1 MKRNFYF
8 LILLLLVVGAC
19 QKEHELQ
26 DADLDLAAK
35 VNYANTPD
43 QIHEVLAKVLSL
55 SLADRNVR
63 VFLHA
68 EIGKQFTYDYDILY
82 DLIKN
87 KEIESEKYGL
97 IKFSDLLRK
106 VADEANV
113 DFSMFD
119 ESLFQYKNLQ
129 ISSPVYYKDWDA
141 SNFSPLVISLPEK
154 YNEGMQM
161 QVKAFDKGNQCW
173 VLEDEIA
180 APILLVRMAER
191 VDANG
196 MMRVDPDGFV
206 ISEDERVVT
215 AGEAYAY
222 ADQHLKSASA
232 EEAETVTQVLED
244 ANFQNVLISR
254 RALYS
259 EDKMNPVNITGTTA
273 GQGLKSAT
281 ATTLAAPANF
291 TVHPAGPNTIQIN
304 WSQVA
309 GAVSYEIFR
318 QYLTYSNSQIATV
331 NGEQINYFDQYLNI
345 GAHYTYSVRAVDDLG
360 NRSVLTDG
368 KESYASW
375 RTNGRRDVIDKIY
388 ISSECWN
395 WCAGLFDGKIE
406 LQYKTSYLLT
416 PANTNMAYPSTG
428 VNSLGQKTKD
438 QQKGKWCYYNHYL
451 FPWDVRCNSYSYRFK
466 LIEDDG
472 AGDGTKIKLGITFK
486 VQFFKIIDF
495 SAGPGIEFTIAD
507 KDEDFGE
514 VIILYWEPKSGPIV
528 NGVPSDGYNLV
539 PDKGSAR
546 MYLKQ

>member
-8 LILLLLVVGAC
+8 LIVLLLVVGAC
-19 QKEHELQ
+19 QKEQELQ
-26 DADLDLAAK
+26 DVDLDLAAK

-43 QIHEVLAKVLSL
+43 QINEALAKVLSL

-119 ESLFQYKNLQ
+119 ESVFQYKNLQ
-129 ISSPVYYKDWDA
+129 ISSPVYFKDWDA
-141 SNFSPLVISLPEK
+141 SNFSPMVISLPEE
-154 YNEGMQM
+154 YNEGTQM

-173 VLEDEIA
+173 VLEDEIT

-206 ISEDERVVT
+206 IPEDERVVT

-222 ADQHLKSASA
+222 ADSHLKSASA
-232 EEAETVTQVLED
+232 EEAEPVIQVLED

-273 GQGLKSAT
+273 GPGLKSAT
-281 ATTLAAPANF
+281 ATALAAPANF

-318 QYLTYSNSQIATV
+318 QYLTNP
-331 NGEQINYFDQYLNI
+331 NCRL
-345 GAHYTYSVRAVDDLG
+345 LP
-360 NRSVLTDG
+360 LT
-368 KESYASW
+368 
-375 RTNGRRDVIDKIY
+375 R
-388 ISSECWN
+388 
-395 WCAGLFDGKIE
+395 
-406 LQYKTSYLLT
+406 
-416 PANTNMAYPSTG
+416 
-428 VNSLGQKTKD
+428 
-438 QQKGKWCYYNHYL
+438 
-451 FPWDVRCNSYSYRFK
+451 
-466 LIEDDG
+466 
-472 AGDGTKIKLGITFK
+472 IK
-486 VQFFKIIDF
+486 
-495 SAGPGIEFTIAD
+495 
-507 KDEDFGE
+507 
-514 VIILYWEPKSGPIV
+514 
-528 NGVPSDGYNLV
+528 
-539 PDKGSAR
+539 
-546 MYLKQ
+546 